1 MDEKIAAQLNMAN
14 LQFARINEDWLR
26 GTFNLIANIVW
37 DSKLS
42 NQERLKFLIAQKLEF
57 MKLLTLGV
65 REILLKSKV
74 EGELKDITSKL
85 MLGEYEKSIVK
96 KLIENIDD
104 LISGF
109 EQAEEIDGIKVL
121 KIKEDNDV
129 ISSGENDINL
139 NSSFKKIDLDISIYR
154 DHIKKI
160 NSGIKFL
167 RKSGSKI
174 TQTGVSGIIQDV
186 YLSKIYSDNSY
197 DLAWKTF
204 VNIVFKYLE
213 LEPEKK
219 VGWTAEKITKKT
231 PRRKNN

>member
-1 MDEKIAAQLNMAN
+1 MDEKTTAQFNMAN
-14 LQFARINEDWLR
+14 LQIARINEDWLR
-26 GTFNLIANIVW
+26 ATFNLIANIVW
-37 DSKLS
+37 DSNLS
-42 NQERLKFLIAQKLEF
+42 NQERLKFLITQKLEF
-57 MKLLTLGV
+57 KKLHTLGV

-139 NSSFKKIDLDISIYR
+139 NSSFKKIDLDISIYG

-160 NSGIKFL
+160 NSGIEFL

-174 TQTGVSGIIQDV
+174 TQTGVSRIIQDV

-219 VGWTAEKITKKT
+219 VGWTAEKLTKKT
-231 PRRKNN
+231 PGRKIN